1 MTEIQDKSLFNE
13 LQPMEE
19 ISTETI
25 LGELLK
31 PEHKRFHTE
40 IDAPLVVSTLDL
52 LAGHLKSFGLDTVL
66 KQWLSNFRTN
76 MIAYKRKRSTEIV
89 NAVIARENV
98 EKQKR
103 EIRDVMLGE

>member
-1 MTEIQDKSLFNE
+1 VTEVQDQNLFSE
-13 LQPMEE
+13 LQQVEE
-19 ISTETI
+19 ISTEKI

-52 LAGHLKSFGLDTVL
+52 LAEHLKSFGLDAVL

-89 NAVIARENV
+89 NAIIARENV

-103 EIRDVMLGE
+103 EIRDIMLGE